1 MGEIAAAYVIAV
13 VASGKTAGKG
23 AWREAGGG
31 WEVRIGRGLCGQ
43 VLLV

>member
-1 MGEIAAAYVIAV
+1 MVAIV
-13 VASGKTAGKG
+13 VAHEAEVGDGKIVGKG

-43 VLLV
+43 V